1 MGSLQPMRY
10 KSSSAQKESSRSLF
24 YRVSAWLHLWL
35 GLVTGI
41 VMVIVCL
48 TGCIWVFQEEITNLI
63 EPESTVPY
71 QAKPVV
77 RPSQVMAIAATAF
90 PGKEVAYAMYQ
101 QGKAIE
107 ATIGGRGKAG
117 GSVKIDPYTGQII
130 RVEKREKGQ
139 VNFFRW
145 VLNGHRALW
154 LPYNIGRP
162 IVNYSTLIF
171 IITLIT
177 GMVLW
182 WPQKWTKSTR
192 ERSFTIKWNGS
203 AKRVN
208 YDLHNVLG
216 FYSLLVV
223 MAISMTGIVF
233 GIEWFS
239 KGLYWTTTGGRTL
252 PEHRRGGMSSDT
264 LQPNRPY
271 TNAQAVDLAWKT
283 VARQNPASKGF
294 FMMFPSGKD
303 QKGTIDILV
312 YPSAGKFYDRQ
323 GYHFD
328 RYTVAAIAHKD
339 IDTVPF
345 AQSDFGDKL
354 RRMNYDIHVGT
365 VLGLPGKVLAFFA
378 SLIGA
383 SLPITGFIIWWGK
396 GKKKGKKKSKKAN
409 GALPIPPN
417 DTITPVTQAGPKSAF
432 RPGQSRAGSRQS
444 TPAFTPTTRLSPD
457 SDSIA

>member
-1 MGSLQPMRY
+1 MRY
-10 KSSSAQKESSRSLF
+10 KSISSQKESSRSLF

-63 EPESTVPY
+63 EPETTVPY
-71 QAKPVV
+71 QNKPVL

-90 PGKEVAYAMYQ
+90 PGKEAAYAMYR
-101 QGKAIE
+101 QGHTIE
-107 ATIGGRGKAG
+107 ATIGGRDKAG
-117 GSVKIDPYTGQII
+117 GSVNINPYTGQI
-130 RVEKREKGQ
+130 VSVKKRQKGQ
-139 VNFFRW
+139 VDFFRW

-154 LPYNIGRP
+154 LPYPIGRP

-192 ERSFTIKWNGS
+192 DRSFTIRWNGS

-223 MAISMTGIVF
+223 MAISVTGIVF

-239 KGLYWTTTGGRTL
+239 KGLYWTTTGGRTM
-252 PEHRRGGMSSDT
+252 PEHRRGGISSDT

-271 TNAQAVDLAWKT
+271 TNAQAIDLAWET
-283 VARQNPASKGF
+283 VARKHPESKGF
-294 FMMFPSGKD
+294 FMTFPSTND
-303 QKGTIDILV
+303 QKGTIDISA

-328 RYTVAAIAHKD
+328 RYSVAPIAHKD

-345 AQSDFGDKL
+345 ARSDFGDKL

-365 VLGLPGKVLAFFA
+365 ILGLPGKVLAFFA

-396 GKKKGKKKSKKAN
+396 GKKKGKKNGKKAKSK
-409 GALPIPPN
+409 L
-417 DTITPVTQAGPKSAF
+417 PVTAVDEAGLTPAF
-432 RPGQSRAGSRQS
+432 RPGQRQAK
-444 TPAFTPTTRLSPD
+444 PVFTPTTITSASSGLGV
-457 SDSIA
+457 SDQ